1 MPARQRVERRLSNV
15 LAHRD
20 RHQRDR
26 QRHPDPEPPR
36 HVAQLGVGAFPA
48 AGVIGSS
55 AMPQIGQLPGPL
67 RTICGC
73 IGQVHW
79 TLPGPTA
86 WPEGLGL
93 R

>member
-1 MPARQRVERRLSNV
+1 MTIATSGTASATPTQNRRVMSRNSG
-15 LAHRD
+15 LA
-20 RHQRDR
+20 
-26 QRHPDPEPPR
+26 PS
-36 HVAQLGVGAFPA
+36 PA
-48 AGVIGSS
+48 AGVSGSN